1 MKSER
6 NLTNMRYDKLNPLEK
21 FNLFVNATIN
31 GNYETADL
39 IEKDLGLDKVPYPYE
54 NMD

>member
-1 MKSER
+1 MENKG
-6 NLTNMRYDKLNPLEK
+6 LTPTQKLVM
-21 FNLFVNATIN
+21 FCNAVIDQDW
-31 GNYETADL
+31 ETADA